1 MPDVADAQ
9 GRQMGRIVELPT
21 ACWPETLIAKLPGV
35 GPAQGQRLLRLGI
48 ATVSDLLLHLP
59 RRYEDTRQLVPLR
72 ELRPGQVQTARVRVR
87 EVRGHPSPQ
96 RRMPLVEATLEDG
109 SARVGAIWFN
119 QPYLAKQL
127 RPGMEILVNGKV
139 ISSLHGLTFQ
149 NPRFERVSADPQH
162 VGRLAAVYPE
172 TDGVTSKYLRA
183 LIGRVFPVTE
193 QMSDRLPPEVR
204 EAEGLMPMGEAL
216 RQVHLPDDENLAAAA
231 RERLAF
237 EELFLI
243 QMAADRARRRRL
255 SSTGVVVPYDVELA
269 RAFSASLPFRLTDG
283 QRRAAHQVLTDLAE
297 PGPMNRLLQGDV
309 GSGKTVVAAMAAL
322 MTCRAGYQCVVM
334 APTEILARQHWVT
347 LDALLSPHGLAPR
360 LLLGSTGAR
369 ARREILEGLAAGHDP
384 LVVGTHALIED
395 DVVLNDLGLVVVDEQ
410 HRFGVAQRQRLRL
423 KARAMPNFLAM
434 TATPIPRSLALTVYG
449 DVDVIELREMPP
461 GRLPVETRV
470 VRPEQRDDAYEFVRG
485 QVSAGRQVFV
495 ICPLIEESDK
505 LGVKSVTA
513 EHRKLEQE
521 VFPDLRLE
529 MLHGRMPSRE
539 KAERMARFA
548 AGEADLLVATSVV
561 EVGVDVPN
569 ATVMIV
575 EGAERF
581 GLAQLHQLR
590 GRVGRDRYHAYCLLF
605 EEAVDEEGSQRLQA
619 VAATQ
624 SGFDLAELDLRLR
637 GPGDVA
643 GLRQHGLP
651 EMRAGD
657 LLDVALAMRARTA
670 AVAWL
675 EHDPEVTEYAPLR
688 EAMHGYGAVFDLD

>member
-1 MPDVADAQ
+1 
-9 GRQMGRIVELPT
+9 MGQIVKLPG
-21 ACWPETLIAKLPGV
+21 AGWPETPVAELTGV
-35 GPAQGQRLLRLGI
+35 GPARGARLGRLGI
-48 ATVSDLLLHLP
+48 VTVADLLLHLP
-59 RRYEDTRQLVPLR
+59 RRYDDTRNVVPLR
-72 ELRPGQVQTARVRVR
+72 ELRPGLVQTSRARVR
-87 EVRGHPSPQ
+87 EIRGRPSQ
-96 RRMPLVEATLEDG
+96 RRRMPLVEATLEDAG
-109 SARVGAIWFN
+109 ATVGAIWFN
-119 QPYLAKQL
+119 QPYIARQL
-127 RPGMEILVNGKV
+127 TPGMELLVSGKV
-139 ISSLHGLTFQ
+139 ISGLHGLTFQ
-149 NPRFERVSADPQH
+149 NPRYERASTDPRH

-172 TDGVTSKYLRA
+172 TDGVTSTYLRA
-183 LIGRVFPVTE
+183 LIARLLPVAG
-193 QMSDRLPPEVR
+193 QMPDRLPPEVR
-204 EAEGLMPMGEAL
+204 EAEGLMPVGEAL
-216 RQVHLPDDENLAAAA
+216 RQVHLPDDDGVAAAA
-231 RERLAF
+231 QERLGF

-243 QMAADRARRRRL
+243 QLAAERARRRRL
-255 SSTGVVVPYDVELA
+255 SSSGVVVAYDVELA

-283 QRRAAHQVLTDLAE
+283 QRIAAHQVLTDLAA

-322 MTCRAGYQCVVM
+322 MTFRAGFQSVVM
-334 APTEILARQHWVT
+334 APTEILARQHHAT
-347 LDALLSPHGLAPR
+347 LDALLGPHGLAPR

-423 KARAMPNFLAM
+423 KARAIPNFLAM
-434 TATPIPRSLALTVYG
+434 TATPIPRSLTLTLYG
-449 DVDVIELREMPP
+449 DVDVSELREMPP

-470 VRPEQRDDAYEFVRG
+470 VPPTQRDEAYTFVRS
-485 QVSAGRQVFV
+485 QVHGGRQVFV

-513 EHRKLEQE
+513 EHRKLAEE

-529 MLHGRMPSRE
+529 LLHGRMPASE

-548 AGEADLLVATSVV
+548 SGAAGILVATSVV

-590 GRVGRDRYHAYCLLF
+590 GRVGRDKHRAYCLLF
-605 EEAVDEEGSQRLQA
+605 EGDEDEEVSRRLQA
-619 VAATQ
+619 VASTQ

-651 EMRAGD
+651 EMRAAD
-657 LLDVALAMRARTA
+657 LLDVALAQRARA
-670 AVAWL
+670 AAAGWL
-675 EHDPEVTEYAPLR
+675 ERDPELTAYTPLR
-688 EAMHGYGAVFDLD
+688 EAMHGYTAVFDLD

>member
-1 MPDVADAQ
+1 MPDVADA
-9 GRQMGRIVELPT
+9 RDRRMGRIVKLPS
-21 ACWPETLIAKLPGV
+21 ACWPETPVAELAGV
-35 GPAQGQRLLRLGI
+35 GPTQAQRLARLGI
-48 ATVSDLLLHLP
+48 VTVSDLLLHLP
-59 RRYEDTRQLVPLR
+59 RRYEDTRRLVPLQ
-72 ELRPGQVQTARVRVR
+72 ELRPGIVQTARVRVR
-87 EVRGHPSPQ
+87 EVRAHPSPQ
-96 RRMPLVEATLEDG
+96 RRMPLVEATLEDDG
-109 SARVGAIWFN
+109 SRIGAIWFN
-119 QPYLAKQL
+119 QPYIARQL
-127 RPGMEILVNGKV
+127 SPGMEVLVSGKV
-139 ISSLHGLTFQ
+139 ISGLHGLTFQ
-149 NPRFERVSADPQH
+149 NPRFERASTAPRH

-172 TDGVTSKYLRA
+172 TERVTSHYLRA
-183 LIGRVFPVTE
+183 LICRLLPLAE
-193 QMSDRLPPEVR
+193 HMPDRLPSEVR

-216 RQVHLPDDENLAAAA
+216 RQVHLPDDEDAAAAA
-231 RERLAF
+231 RERLGF

-243 QMAADRARRRRL
+243 QLAAERARRRRL
-255 SSTGVVVPYDVELA
+255 SSAGVVVAYDVELA
-269 RAFSASLPFRLTDG
+269 RAFSAGLPFRLTDG
-283 QRRAAHQVLTDLAE
+283 QRISAHQVLTDLAA

-347 LDALLSPHGLAPR
+347 LEALLSPHGLVPR
-360 LLLGSTGAR
+360 LLLGSTGSR

-434 TATPIPRSLALTVYG
+434 TATPIPRSLALTLYG
-449 DVDVIELREMPP
+449 DVDLSELREMPP

-470 VRPEQRDDAYEFVRG
+470 VPPQQRDAAYEFVSG
-485 QVSAGRQVFV
+485 QVAEGRQVFV

-505 LGVKSVTA
+505 SGVKSVTA

-521 VFPDLRLE
+521 VFPDLRIEL
-529 MLHGRMPSRE
+529 LHGRMPARE
-539 KAERMARFA
+539 KAERMTRFA
-548 AGEADLLVATSVV
+548 AGDADILVATSVV

-569 ATVMIV
+569 ATVVIV

-590 GRVGRDRYHAYCLLF
+590 GRVGRDRHRAFCLLF
-605 EEAVDEEGSQRLQA
+605 DESVDEEESQRLQA

-651 EMRAGD
+651 EMRAAD
-657 LLDVALAMRARTA
+657 LLDIALAQRARTA
-670 AVAWL
+670 AVTWL
-675 EHDPEVTEYAPLR
+675 EHDPELTVYEPLR
-688 EAMHGYGAVFDLD
+688 EAMHGYGSVFDLD

>member
-1 MPDVADAQ
+1 MPDVADTQ
-9 GRQMGRIVELPT
+9 GRKMGRIVELPT
-21 ACWPETLIAKLPGV
+21 ACWPETPIAKLPGV
-35 GPAQGQRLLRLGI
+35 RPAQAQRLLRLGI

-59 RRYEDTRQLVPLR
+59 RRYEDTRDLVPLAG
-72 ELRPGQVQTARVRVR
+72 LRPGQVQTSRVRVR
-87 EVRGHPSPQ
+87 EVSGHRSPQ

-109 SARVGAIWFN
+109 GSQVGAIWFN
-119 QPYLAKQL
+119 QPYLATQL
-127 RPGMEILVNGKV
+127 RPGMEILVSGKV
-139 ISSLHGLTFQ
+139 VSGLHGLTFQ
-149 NPRFERVSADPQH
+149 NPRFERVSTDPQH

-172 TDGVTSKYLRA
+172 TEGVTSKYLRA
-183 LIGRVFPVTE
+183 LIRRILPVTE
-193 QMSDRLPPEVR
+193 LMPDRLPSEVR

-216 RQVHLPDDENLAAAA
+216 RQVHLPDDANLASAA

-255 SSTGVVVPYDVELA
+255 SSTGVVVPYDVDVA
-269 RAFSASLPFRLTDG
+269 RAFSAGLPFRLTDG
-283 QRRAAHQVLTDLAE
+283 QRRAAHQLLTDLAE

-309 GSGKTVVAAMAAL
+309 GSGKTAVAAMAAL
-322 MTCRAGYQCVVM
+322 MTCRAGFQCVVM
-334 APTEILARQHWVT
+334 APTEILARQHFVT
-347 LDALLSPHGLAPR
+347 LEALLAPHGLAPR

-470 VRPEQRDDAYEFVRG
+470 VPPAERQEAYDFVRG

-505 LGVKSVTA
+505 LGVRSVTA

-539 KAERMARFA
+539 KAERMGRFA
-548 AGEADLLVATSVV
+548 AGEADVLVATSVV

-569 ATVMIV
+569 ASVMIV

-590 GRVGRDRYHAYCLLF
+590 GRVGRDRHHAYCLLF
-605 EEAVDEEGSQRLQA
+605 EEAVDEEGSERLRA

-651 EMRAGD
+651 EMRAAD
-657 LLDVALAMRARTA
+657 LLDVALAVRARTA
-670 AVAWL
+670 AAAWL
-675 EHDPEVTEYAPLR
+675 EHDPEVTAYEPLR
-688 EAMHGYGAVFDLD
+688 EAMHGYAAVFDLD